1 MWLLLSFLS
10 AFWFKAEM
18 PRFAIRI
25 NQQIYQAA
33 NSINQL
39 NLTEQQ
45 FIALSSLKSQQTR
58 WGNLFFLLF
67 PLIMYCSENSI
78 MGGIFILLCF
88 LSLLDICYYLTDT
101 RYIGLIFL
109 LVLWERVNHF
119 HNQTLLFTSLFCL
132 FIALFSFLVF
142 KKETFG
148 FGDMLL
154 LLALSPLFNIEK
166 MLLLILTACLLGIFY
181 YLTYWW
187 IKKQKLEKL
196 AFIPFISLAV
206 GVIVTLESWGINY

>member
-10 AFWFKAEM
+10 AFWFKTEM

-45 FIALSSLKSQQTR
+45 FIALSSLKPQQTR
-58 WGNLFFLLF
+58 WANLFFLLF
-67 PLIMYCSENSI
+67 PLIMYCSENPI

-109 LVLWERVNHF
+109 LVLWESVNHF

-181 YLTYWW
+181 YLAYWW
-187 IKKQKLEKL
+187 IKKQKLAKL

-206 GVIVTLESWGINY
+206 GIVVTLESRGINY

>member
-1 MWLLLSFLS
+1 MLLLLSFLA

-25 NQQIYQAA
+25 NQQIYQEA
-33 NSINQL
+33 NSINPL

-45 FIALSSLKSQQTR
+45 FIAHSSLKPQQTR
-58 WGNLFFLLF
+58 WANLFFLLF
-67 PLIMYCSENSI
+67 PLIMYCSENPI

-109 LVLWERVNHF
+109 FVLWERVNHF

-132 FIALFSFLVF
+132 FLALFSFLVF

-148 FGDMLL
+148 SGDMFLL
-154 LLALSPLFNIEK
+154 LVLSPLFDVEK

-181 YLTYWW
+181 YLAYWW
-187 IKKQKLEKL
+187 IKKQKLAKL

-206 GVIVTLESWGINY
+206 GIVVTLESRGINY